1 MTKQTHPPHNE
12 GLLNSV
18 EAAIYLGLSP
28 NTLARWRCEKLNIS
42 YCKIGGAVRYK
53 KTELDSYITNQSIA
67 IAKV

>member
-1 MTKQTHPPHNE
+1 MTKQTQPTHNKE
-12 GLLNSV
+12 LLNSI

-53 KTELDSYITNQSIA
+53 KTELDNYITSQSIV
-67 IAKV
+67 IAKA